1 MPKPQYV
8 AVRRAL
14 HREAAPLDAAEC
26 HGVLCGMLC
35 ARGSMTLQD
44 WMNEFLEDPVTP
56 DAPQNA
62 SLSTLHELFEATLQ
76 ELYSEDLEFQPY
88 LPDADAPLHERTQA
102 LASWC
107 QGYLYG
113 LGASGIGGRSALPD
127 NTRELIS
134 DFSALAQAE
143 TGSGSADELED
154 VYVELVEFIRVG
166 VLLMYEELQ
175 PLQSSR
181 RIH

>member
-1 MPKPQYV
+1 
-8 AVRRAL
+8 
-14 HREAAPLDAAEC
+14 
-26 HGVLCGMLC
+26 
-35 ARGSMTLQD
+35 MTLQA
-44 WMNEFLEDPVTP
+44 WMNEFLEDPATP

-62 SLSTLHELFEATLQ
+62 SSSTLHELFEATLQ
-76 ELYSEDLEFQPY
+76 ELHSEDLEFQPC

-113 LGASGIGGRSALPD
+113 LGASGIGERSALPD
-127 NTRELIS
+127 NTRELIG

-143 TGSGSADELED
+143 TGSGSAEELEE

-166 VLLMYEELQ
+166 VMLVYEELQ